1 MHRGYSKSALDL
13 LQRDFRFGVHMFG
26 GEVFL
31 IKYERQWHG
40 EAAGV
45 GHTDEFFRFRA
56 GLALEA
62 AGTTIGVFGQR
73 PLSVEIAPLP
83 SLMPPCYSTDPN
95 VFIRL
100 SPDVSQ
106 MKYSLMELSFAKVTW
121 YPK

>member
-45 GHTDEFFRFRA
+45 GH
-56 GLALEA
+56 
-62 AGTTIGVFGQR
+62 TIGVFGQR